1 MATKKMCKDLVK
13 VGQGFE
19 LANKMWSSSFRFS
32 MDRSNKLQIIRKG
45 GAHMCYVTDVR
56 EDGIELS
63 LYVMGK
69 QLTSIMYYDEMIYV
83 KPIK

>member
-1 MATKKMCKDLVK
+1 MCKDLVK

-19 LANKMWSSSFRFS
+19 LANKMWSASFRFS

-69 QLTSIMYYDEMIYV
+69 QLTSILSYDEMIYV

>member
-1 MATKKMCKDLVK
+1 MNKKKMSKELVK
-13 VGQGFE
+13 VGYGFE
-19 LANKMWSSSFRFS
+19 LSNERWSASFRFS
-32 MDRSNKLQIIRKG
+32 MDRSNKFQIIRKG

-69 QLTSIMYYDEMIYV
+69 QLTGFLAYSEMIYV
-83 KPIK
+83 EPIK

>member
-1 MATKKMCKDLVK
+1 MATKKMCKELVK
-13 VGQGFE
+13 AGQRFE
-19 LANKMWSSSFRFS
+19 LSKEHWSTTFRFS
-32 MDRSNKLQIIRKG
+32 IDRGNKLQIIRHG

-56 EDGIELS
+56 NDGIELS